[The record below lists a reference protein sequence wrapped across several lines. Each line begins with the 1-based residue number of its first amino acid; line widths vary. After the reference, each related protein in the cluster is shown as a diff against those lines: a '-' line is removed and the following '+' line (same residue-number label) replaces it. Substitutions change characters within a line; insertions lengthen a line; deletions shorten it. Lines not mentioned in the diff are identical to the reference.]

1 MLFALAALAPIALPA
16 LADSSGPAFAR
27 GSSEPE
33 FSAQGVTPPA
43 VKSIQEARRSLA
55 GLEDDRSRMGRRTG
69 FMPGLGSAGST
80 SPTPGAT
87 PPATPSVGAS
97 LADSMRRGL
106 DTITVSVTPH
116 VNAATSTLI
125 GSGGA
130 LQRRRTELQ
139 AEVARWGTAQKE
151 WEARYEAAKA
161 EVSRLESSNDA
172 ETRLDQ
178 ARRELANV
186 EAEIAK
192 TTASA
197 VSQVIPDPVASYA
210 PTPIPTPVAA
220 SQDFSGVGFA
230 AAVGSPRS
238 APGPAAPPISSA
250 NLAYQS
256 QMAHVLDRQRG
267 KQREL
272 DGIQDTVRR
281 FQRDR
286 TSAERADQREELVQI
301 DQQLQELNERYT
313 VANSEMARI
322 GAQMQSLESTANAA
336 NAASAA
342 PARASM
348 GGGDPNMV
356 SAGTIPGINPG
367 DTVEVSVLEDP
378 STGGTF
384 LVNTSGAIDLPG
396 IGTVQ
401 ILGQSEAGAA
411 DLIRQKLE
419 GAVLVTATVAVRHI
433 PQLRET
439 RIGLSSP
446 PAAEVYS
453 IIYLAGEFITPG
465 PLRIPADVSP
475 TLLQTIIRSGG
486 ITPSGD
492 LTRVKLLRIGGEVS
506 AMEEINVAGI
516 LSGQMPPNDV
526 ALAPN
531 DIIVIPPFAPV
542 VYVTG
547 NVERAGTLRL
557 FQDETLTAYAAILR
571 AGGFSRFA
579 NLRKCY
585 VVRDLGNGEKM
596 QIPVNVREVQKGKF
610 PDVILQGK
618 DIVVVPERF
627 FSF

>member
-1 MLFALAALAPIALPA
+1 
-16 LADSSGPAFAR
+16 
-27 GSSEPE
+27 
-33 FSAQGVTPPA
+33 
-43 VKSIQEARRSLA
+43 
-55 GLEDDRSRMGRRTG
+55 
-69 FMPGLGSAGST
+69 
-80 SPTPGAT
+80 
-87 PPATPSVGAS
+87 
-97 LADSMRRGL
+97 
-106 DTITVSVTPH
+106 
-116 VNAATSTLI
+116 
-125 GSGGA
+125 
-130 LQRRRTELQ
+130 
-139 AEVARWGTAQKE
+139 
-151 WEARYEAAKA
+151 
-161 EVSRLESSNDA
+161 
-172 ETRLDQ
+172 
-178 ARRELANV
+178 
-186 EAEIAK
+186 
-192 TTASA
+192 
-197 VSQVIPDPVASYA
+197 
-210 PTPIPTPVAA
+210 
-220 SQDFSGVGFA
+220 
-230 AAVGSPRS
+230 
-238 APGPAAPPISSA
+238 
-250 NLAYQS
+250 
-256 QMAHVLDRQRG
+256 
-267 KQREL
+267 
-272 DGIQDTVRR
+272 
-281 FQRDR
+281 
-286 TSAERADQREELVQI
+286 
-301 DQQLQELNERYT
+301 
-313 VANSEMARI
+313 
-322 GAQMQSLESTANAA
+322 
-336 NAASAA
+336 
-342 PARASM
+342 M

-531 DIIVIPPFAPV
+531 DIIVIPLFAPV

-557 FQDETLTAYAAILR
+557 FQDETLTAPALPISVNAMWSAIWATAKR
-571 AGGFSRFA
+571 CRF
-579 NLRKCY
+579 R
-585 VVRDLGNGEKM
+585 
-596 QIPVNVREVQKGKF
+596 
-610 PDVILQGK
+610 
-618 DIVVVPERF
+618 
-627 FSF
+627 

>member
-1 MLFALAALAPIALPA
+1 
-16 LADSSGPAFAR
+16 
-27 GSSEPE
+27 
-33 FSAQGVTPPA
+33 
-43 VKSIQEARRSLA
+43 
-55 GLEDDRSRMGRRTG
+55 
-69 FMPGLGSAGST
+69 
-80 SPTPGAT
+80 
-87 PPATPSVGAS
+87 
-97 LADSMRRGL
+97 
-106 DTITVSVTPH
+106 
-116 VNAATSTLI
+116 
-125 GSGGA
+125 
-130 LQRRRTELQ
+130 
-139 AEVARWGTAQKE
+139 
-151 WEARYEAAKA
+151 
-161 EVSRLESSNDA
+161 
-172 ETRLDQ
+172 
-178 ARRELANV
+178 
-186 EAEIAK
+186 
-192 TTASA
+192 
-197 VSQVIPDPVASYA
+197 
-210 PTPIPTPVAA
+210 
-220 SQDFSGVGFA
+220 
-230 AAVGSPRS
+230 
-238 APGPAAPPISSA
+238 
-250 NLAYQS
+250 
-256 QMAHVLDRQRG
+256 
-267 KQREL
+267 
-272 DGIQDTVRR
+272 
-281 FQRDR
+281 
-286 TSAERADQREELVQI
+286 
-301 DQQLQELNERYT
+301 
-313 VANSEMARI
+313 
-322 GAQMQSLESTANAA
+322 
-336 NAASAA
+336 
-342 PARASM
+342 
-348 GGGDPNMV
+348 
-356 SAGTIPGINPG
+356 
-367 DTVEVSVLEDP
+367 
-378 STGGTF
+378 
-384 LVNTSGAIDLPG
+384 
-396 IGTVQ
+396 
-401 ILGQSEAGAA
+401 LGQSEAGAA

>member
-1 MLFALAALAPIALPA
+1 
-16 LADSSGPAFAR
+16 
-27 GSSEPE
+27 
-33 FSAQGVTPPA
+33 
-43 VKSIQEARRSLA
+43 
-55 GLEDDRSRMGRRTG
+55 
-69 FMPGLGSAGST
+69 
-80 SPTPGAT
+80 
-87 PPATPSVGAS
+87 
-97 LADSMRRGL
+97 MRRGL

-116 VNAATSTLI
+116 VNAVTSTVI

-139 AEVARWGTAQKE
+139 AEVARWGTA
-151 WEARYEAAKA
+151 
-161 EVSRLESSNDA
+161 
-172 ETRLDQ
+172 
-178 ARRELANV
+178 
-186 EAEIAK
+186 
-192 TTASA
+192 
-197 VSQVIPDPVASYA
+197 
-210 PTPIPTPVAA
+210 
-220 SQDFSGVGFA
+220 
-230 AAVGSPRS
+230 
-238 APGPAAPPISSA
+238 
-250 NLAYQS
+250 
-256 QMAHVLDRQRG
+256 
-267 KQREL
+267 
-272 DGIQDTVRR
+272 
-281 FQRDR
+281 
-286 TSAERADQREELVQI
+286 
-301 DQQLQELNERYT
+301 
-313 VANSEMARI
+313 
-322 GAQMQSLESTANAA
+322 NAA
-336 NAASAA
+336 NAASAAPAA

-531 DIIVIPPFAPV
+531 DIIVIPLFAPV

>member
-1 MLFALAALAPIALPA
+1 MLFALAALVTLALPA
-16 LADSSGPAFAR
+16 LADSSGTAFAR
-27 GSSEPE
+27 GSSESE

-55 GLEDDRSRMGRRTG
+55 GLEDDRSRMGRRPG
-69 FMPGLGSAGST
+69 FMPGLGSAGFT

-116 VNAATSTLI
+116 VNAVTSTVI

-139 AEVARWGTAQKE
+139 AEVARWGTA
-151 WEARYEAAKA
+151 
-161 EVSRLESSNDA
+161 
-172 ETRLDQ
+172 
-178 ARRELANV
+178 
-186 EAEIAK
+186 
-192 TTASA
+192 
-197 VSQVIPDPVASYA
+197 
-210 PTPIPTPVAA
+210 
-220 SQDFSGVGFA
+220 
-230 AAVGSPRS
+230 
-238 APGPAAPPISSA
+238 
-250 NLAYQS
+250 
-256 QMAHVLDRQRG
+256 
-267 KQREL
+267 
-272 DGIQDTVRR
+272 
-281 FQRDR
+281 
-286 TSAERADQREELVQI
+286 
-301 DQQLQELNERYT
+301 
-313 VANSEMARI
+313 
-322 GAQMQSLESTANAA
+322 NAA
-336 NAASAA
+336 NAASAAPAA

-531 DIIVIPPFAPV
+531 DIIVIPLFAPV